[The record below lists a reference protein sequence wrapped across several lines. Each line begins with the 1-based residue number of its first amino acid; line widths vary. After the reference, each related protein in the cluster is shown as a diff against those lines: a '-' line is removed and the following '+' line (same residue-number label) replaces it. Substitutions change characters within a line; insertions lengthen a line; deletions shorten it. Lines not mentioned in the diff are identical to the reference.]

1 MTNKTLCGRI
11 AFVTGGDS
19 GIGAACVDALAA
31 ACADVCIVYHD
42 DEKAAAERSA
52 AVEALGRRVLAVA
65 ADVSDEAAVDAAFD
79 RCKKVLGRPNI
90 LVNSAGLNQSD
101 VTVADMEFA
110 QWQRLI
116 ATDLTGSF
124 LTSRRFVRDLSEVA
138 GQPAAIINITSIHA
152 FVMRA
157 GAADYDAAKA
167 GQAALT
173 RTLALEVADK
183 GITVNAIAP
192 GMILTPMNEE
202 AMEDDAHRRALE
214 RNIPAKR
221 AGRPE
226 EVAHIALFLASPDAA
241 YITGATIVVDGGLS
255 LLLGQGA

>member
-31 ACADVCIVYHD
+31 AGADVCIVYHG
-42 DEKAAAERSA
+42 DEEAAAERSA

-79 RCKKVLGRPNI
+79 RCKEVLGRPNI

-101 VTVADMEFA
+101 VTVADMELA

-124 LTSRRFVRDLSEVA
+124 LTSRRFVRDLEEAA
-138 GQPAAIINITSIHA
+138 GEPAAIINITSIHA
-152 FVMRA
+152 FAMRA

-167 GQAALT
+167 GQTALT
-173 RTLALEVADK
+173 RTLALEVAEK

-202 AMEDDAHRRALE
+202 AMKDDAHRRALE
-214 RNIPAKR
+214 RHIPVKR

-226 EVAHIALFLASPDAA
+226 EVARVAVFLASPDAT
-241 YITGATIVVDGGLS
+241 YITGATIVIDGGLS